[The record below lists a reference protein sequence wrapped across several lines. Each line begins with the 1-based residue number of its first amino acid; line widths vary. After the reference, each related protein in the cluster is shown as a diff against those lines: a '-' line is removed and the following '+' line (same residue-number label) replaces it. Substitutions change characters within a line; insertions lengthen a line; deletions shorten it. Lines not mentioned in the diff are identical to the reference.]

1 MKAAFEI
8 NGLEWYKYN
17 RYNISYLDV
26 KQNIITIKQTYMHN
40 NMTMD
45 WGWGNWIPSPYVIHR
60 ITTREPF

>member
-17 RYNISYLDV
+17 RYNVSYIDV
-26 KQNIITIKQTYMHN
+26 NQNTITIKQTYMDN

-45 WGWGNWIPSPYVIHR
+45 RG
-60 ITTREPF
+60 